1 MPIFQS
7 AKKEL
12 SILFLD
18 NTHKNVCVNLL
29 KIPAIHIFAI
39 SCLRDFFK
47 HSQIVNHNCEFKYA
61 FF

>member
-29 KIPAIHIFAI
+29 KIPAIQ
-39 SCLRDFFK
+39 SDSRDFFEAFTNRE
-47 HSQIVNHNCEFKYA
+47 SQL
-61 FF
+61 

>member
-39 SCLRDFFK
+39 SCLRNFFEAFTNRE
-47 HSQIVNHNCEFKYA
+47 SQL
-61 FF
+61 